1 MVAHMRYH
9 SGRTARSAQRAHNVK
24 STTPGRRSTPGG
36 TTWLRAL
43 LHPRAVLLQRGPS
56 PRKFTLLH
64 VRTSMMRKT
73 SWPLPA
79 RTRPCESS
87 DYSAS
92 KCANGHIILYRAAHY
107 PGVLR
112 LGWGAGAWR
121 ILWGEGGP
129 LGWLLE
135 HAWLLEKLSKSSQNV
150 KILKRMLSKASQ
162 KARRALQNAL
172 KTLSK
177 LSQKLSKR
185 SQKALKKLSKR

>member
-1 MVAHMRYH
+1 MYPGKTAGIPRRHATVGWLHGVRRNYSARLV
-9 SGRTARSAQRAHNVK
+9 RRPAPARSAQRAHNVK

-64 VRTSMMRKT
+64 VRTSMVRKT

-129 LGWLLE
+129 
-135 HAWLLEKLSKSSQNV
+135 K
-150 KILKRMLSKASQ
+150 KICVCLRP
-162 KARRALQNAL
+162 
-172 KTLSK
+172 
-177 LSQKLSKR
+177 
-185 SQKALKKLSKR
+185 

>member
-1 MVAHMRYH
+1 MPHRRAATALLPPFGSSRGPFGER
-9 SGRTARSAQRAHNVK
+9 SEPASAASPRAQRGPPPSSPPRRAQSTPARSAQRAHNVK

-64 VRTSMMRKT
+64 VRTSMVRKT

-129 LGWLLE
+129 
-135 HAWLLEKLSKSSQNV
+135 K
-150 KILKRMLSKASQ
+150 KICVCLRP
-162 KARRALQNAL
+162 
-172 KTLSK
+172 
-177 LSQKLSKR
+177 
-185 SQKALKKLSKR
+185 